1 MAMTEG
7 KVYLG
12 IWGYSADAPRVQ
24 THDSGAAVI
33 VDGEIVSAVNE
44 ERLTRK
50 KSDGSYP
57 FQSIEKV
64 LELAGIQARD
74 VDVVAQAGL
83 APIPRSLKMLKY
95 IWKTYTETG
104 ILMPNRILYALLTAK
119 KIRQTLPDSLRSA
132 KHVFVEHHQAHAACA
147 YYTSPWPEST
157 VITLDG
163 IGDSAICGT
172 INSGV
177 DGLLTRHRELNGYY
191 SPGILYSFV
200 TKYFGFKPSRHEG
213 KITGLAAYGDP
224 QACIDAMRAIST
236 YDPVKHDFYSE
247 FIPHLFKAQS
257 YESWNDVP
265 LFEELSD
272 EFTRED
278 IAAGVQQI
286 SEETITAVVADAV
299 QMTGLKRVSLSGGVL
314 SNVKVNQR
322 IRELEVVEDVYVHPN
337 MSDGGLAAG
346 AALKVWAGDVTK
358 GGGSPV
364 PRYLKDVYLGPSF
377 TNADVEKAIG
387 QFSFRAEKSHN
398 VEEKIAQLLQDKTIV
413 GHFCGKMEY
422 GPRALGNRSI
432 LADATD
438 NSINQWLND
447 RLTRTEFMP
456 FAPSILEEHSAEY
469 YKGWDRDQA
478 AARFMTMTYDV
489 NDGLAESAPA
499 VAHIDNTARPQ
510 VVRQEDNPRYHKVL
524 SLYREKTGLPLV
536 VNTSFNVHEEPIV
549 CSPEDALRSLEKNSV
564 DVLVME
570 DWIVSKD

>member
-1 MAMTEG
+1 MSDKG

-12 IWGYSADAPRVQ
+12 IWGYSADVPQVQ

-33 VDGEIVSAVNE
+33 VDGQIVSAVNE
-44 ERLTRK
+44 ERLSRK
-50 KSDGSYP
+50 KSDGTYP

-64 LELAGIQARD
+64 LELAGIQAGE

-83 APIPRSLKMLKY
+83 SPIPRSLKMLKY
-95 IWKTYTETG
+95 IWKTYAETG
-104 ILMPNRILYALLTAK
+104 ILMPRRVRYVLLTAK
-119 KIRQTLPDSLRSA
+119 KIRQTLPDNLRHA
-132 KHVFVEHHQAHAACA
+132 KHVFVEHHAAHAAGA
-147 YYTSPWPEST
+147 FYTSPWPEST

-172 INSGV
+172 INSAK
-177 DGLLTRHRELNGYY
+177 DGRLTRHRELNGYY

-224 QACIDAMRAIST
+224 QACIEAMREISA

-247 FIPHLFKAQS
+247 FIPLLFKARGFDA
-257 YESWNDVP
+257 WNNVP
-265 LFEELSD
+265 FFEALTD
-272 EFTRED
+272 EFSRED
-278 IAAGVQQI
+278 VAAGVQQI
-286 SEETITAVVADAV
+286 SEETVTAMVADAV
-299 QMTGLKRVSLSGGVL
+299 QMTGLKRVCLSGGVV
-314 SNVKVNQR
+314 SNVKLNQR
-322 IRELEVVEDVYVHPN
+322 IRELEIVEDVYVHPN

-346 AALKVWAGDVTK
+346 AALETWAGDVTSS
-358 GGGSPV
+358 GETPA
-364 PRYLKDVYLGPSF
+364 PRYLRDVYLGPSF
-377 TNADVEKAIG
+377 TNDDIERALG
-387 QFSFRAEKSHN
+387 RFSFKAEKSN
-398 VEEKIAQLLQDKTIV
+398 NIEEKIAELLKDKTVV
-413 GHFCGKMEY
+413 GHFSGKMEY

-438 NSINQWLND
+438 HSINDWLND
-447 RLTRTEFMP
+447 RLARTEFMP
-456 FAPSILEEHSAEY
+456 FAPSILEEHSAAY
-469 YKGWDRDQA
+469 YRGWDRDQA
-478 AARFMTMTYDV
+478 AARFMTMTYDLS
-489 NDGLAESAPA
+489 DGFAQSAPA
-499 VAHIDNTARPQ
+499 VAHVDNTARPQ

-524 SLYREKTGLPLV
+524 SLYCEKTGLPLV

>member
-272 EFTRED
+272 EFT
-278 IAAGVQQI
+278 
-286 SEETITAVVADAV
+286 
-299 QMTGLKRVSLSGGVL
+299 LK
-314 SNVKVNQR
+314 
-322 IRELEVVEDVYVHPN
+322 I
-337 MSDGGLAAG
+337 
-346 AALKVWAGDVTK
+346 WAGDVTK